1 MKRSQSMSQQISEK
15 ASDVMSLNHVFQQQH
30 HTHQSP
36 IASNASTP
44 TTAHPYA
51 PLQSP
56 TFSMTNNSKWA
67 EIECLVCNLNLI
79 SFAFSSRYADIDI
92 FSEVGDISSSAPASA
107 NTGKLNR
114 QIPTPNS
121 SIAIPRPPS
130 RRSEQIR
137 AGRVSPAM
145 ARADSVGS
153 LEFRT
158 AGVGLGSR
166 GPSPLTIGM
175 SDTIPLAIAFHEII
189 HAFFKWVL
197 RNSFWINFV
206 KNSFQGKWR
215 ISMSGKDVRRH
226 DAFLPRRHCQC
237 TRQQSESRK
246 VMLPHE
252 KCSESRKYFAK
263 QAIN

>member
-1 MKRSQSMSQQISEK
+1 VFENWQKKKNLNSFKERRSSQNDNEHMKRSQSMSQQMADK
-15 ASDVMSLNHVFQQQH
+15 AGDIMSLNHVFQQH
-30 HTHQSP
+30 PQSP

-56 TFSMTNNSKWA
+56 TLSLTNNSTWEEFFNA
-67 EIECLVCNLNLI
+67 LNCCFIEWF
-79 SFAFSSRYADIDI
+79 SFSFSSNRYADLGDI
-92 FSEVGDISSSAPASA
+92 FSEVGDISSTPASA
-107 NTGKLNR
+107 ASTSKLQR

-137 AGRVSPAM
+137 AGRVSPATM

-189 HAFFKWVL
+189 HAFFK
-197 RNSFWINFV
+197 
-206 KNSFQGKWR
+206 
-215 ISMSGKDVRRH
+215 
-226 DAFLPRRHCQC
+226 
-237 TRQQSESRK
+237 
-246 VMLPHE
+246 
-252 KCSESRKYFAK
+252 
-263 QAIN
+263 

>member
-1 MKRSQSMSQQISEK
+1 MSQQMADKSN
-15 ASDVMSLNHVFQQQH
+15 SDILSLNHVFQQH
-30 HTHQSP
+30 HQSP

-56 TFSMTNNSKWA
+56 TLSMTNNSARYGNGSGFKCQRLLIFFRVFLFSNRYG
-67 EIECLVCNLNLI
+67 EIG
-79 SFAFSSRYADIDI
+79 DI
-92 FSEVGDISSSAPASA
+92 FAEVGDISSAPASA
-107 NTGKLNR
+107 NLSKINR

-137 AGRVSPAM
+137 AGRISPAM

-158 AGVGLGSR
+158 VSANLGSR

-189 HAFFKWVL
+189 HAYFK
-197 RNSFWINFV
+197 
-206 KNSFQGKWR
+206 
-215 ISMSGKDVRRH
+215 
-226 DAFLPRRHCQC
+226 
-237 TRQQSESRK
+237 
-246 VMLPHE
+246 
-252 KCSESRKYFAK
+252 
-263 QAIN
+263 